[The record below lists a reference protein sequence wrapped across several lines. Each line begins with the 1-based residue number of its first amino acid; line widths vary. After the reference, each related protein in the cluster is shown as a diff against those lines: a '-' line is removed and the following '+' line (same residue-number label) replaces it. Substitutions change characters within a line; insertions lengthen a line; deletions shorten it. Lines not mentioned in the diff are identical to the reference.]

1 VAIGPRE
8 VAATGLRVSPL
19 GLGCLTMN
27 DFYGAGDEAEGERAI
42 HRALDLG
49 VTLVDTADVYGGG
62 ANEELVGRSIR
73 ARRDQVVVA
82 TKFGNI
88 LDERG
93 NFAEVDGRPAFVRKA
108 CEASLR
114 RLGVETIDLYYQHR
128 VDVDTPIEET
138 VRAMAE
144 LVWEGKVRHLGL
156 SEVSSATLRRA
167 QAVHPISAVQTEY
180 SLWSREPER
189 GILPVCRELGVAF
202 VAYSPLGRGFLAG
215 GVRRDSDLAADDR
228 RRRIPRFQGEHLE
241 HNLTIVEG
249 LRSFATDRG
258 RTPAQIAIA
267 WLLAQGHD
275 VVPIPGSKRVR
286 HVEENVAAADIEL
299 SDDDLSEL
307 DRIAPVGAS
316 SGERYPEAGMKK
328 LNL

>member
-1 VAIGPRE
+1 
-8 VAATGLRVSPL
+8 
-19 GLGCLTMN
+19 MN

-73 ARRDQVVVA
+73 TRRDQVVIA

-88 LDERG
+88 LDEQG
-93 NFAEVDGRPAFVRKA
+93 NYAEVDGRPEFVRKA

-144 LVWEGKVRHLGL
+144 LVREGKVRHLGL

-167 QAVHPISAVQTEY
+167 HAVHPISAVQTEY

-202 VAYSPLGRGFLAG
+202 VAYSPLGRGFLTG
-215 GVRRDSDLAADDR
+215 GVRGESDLAADDR

-249 LRSFATDRG
+249 LRSFADRPGPYAGTDRDRMAPRAG
-258 RTPAQIAIA
+258 SRRGA
-267 WLLAQGHD
+267 D
-275 VVPIPGSKRVR
+275 PG
-286 HVEENVAAADIEL
+286 IEA
-299 SDDDLSEL
+299 
-307 DRIAPVGAS
+307 RPPRG
-316 SGERYPEAGMKK
+316 GERGRRRHRAERRRPQGARPDRAHRGVIG
-328 LNL
+328 